1 MNLDLKAYKDTKCLN
16 AIMFFLNPES
26 IIYTRNSHTQHFN
39 HESFQLYTPEPPV
52 GTKLIFGSFPLFS
65 LFKLGKLAGGGIRR
79 MLATLP
85 KLCNP
90 C

>member
-1 MNLDLKAYKDTKCLN
+1 MNELDLKAYKVTMFLN
-16 AIMFFLNPES
+16 SIMVFFLPF
-26 IIYTRNSHTQHFN
+26 ILVIHTCIQHFN
-39 HESFQLYTPEPPV
+39 QESFQLYTPEPPV

>member
-1 MNLDLKAYKDTKCLN
+1 MNELDLKAYKGTMFLN
-16 AIMFFLNPES
+16 SIMVFFLPF
-26 IIYTRNSHTQHFN
+26 IHKN
-39 HESFQLYTPEPPV
+39 HDSFQLYTPEPPV

>member
-1 MNLDLKAYKDTKCLN
+1 MNGKIGPLSIQRYFVFKFN
-16 AIMFFLNPES
+16 HGFLS
-26 IIYTRNSHTQHFN
+26 TIYTSNSHIQHFN